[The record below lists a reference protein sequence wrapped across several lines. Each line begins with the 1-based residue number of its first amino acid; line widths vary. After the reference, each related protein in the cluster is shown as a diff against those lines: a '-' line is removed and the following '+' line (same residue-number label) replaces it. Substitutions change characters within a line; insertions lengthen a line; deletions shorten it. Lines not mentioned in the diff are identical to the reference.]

1 VFRGGQGVPGS
12 HGQAKT
18 RPLLAAKCGDF
29 TQKRWEKMRK
39 TSGISAKNKGFQQ
52 NMGLNM
58 IELGSDRIRNTGFNY
73 RFNMIHMKIWDL

>member
-1 VFRGGQGVPGS
+1 MGNMG
-12 HGQAKT
+12 
-18 RPLLAAKCGDF
+18 
-29 TQKRWEKMRK
+29 K

-58 IELGSDRIRNTGFNY
+58 MELGSDRIRNMGFNY